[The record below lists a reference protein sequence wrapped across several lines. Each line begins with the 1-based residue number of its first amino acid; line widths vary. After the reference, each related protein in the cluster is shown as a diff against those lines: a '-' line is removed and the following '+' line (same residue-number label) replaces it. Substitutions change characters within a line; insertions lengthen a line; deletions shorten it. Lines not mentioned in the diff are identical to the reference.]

1 MQRQVRQPASELV
14 TRSKLSC
21 LAWSAQEQS
30 QLIASDYE
38 GIVTLWDA
46 AVCPPLGAAGID
58 HCCSQA
64 LQKTGLQAV
73 NRLLEL
79 AGSAVD
85 Q

>member
-1 MQRQVRQPASELV
+1 MQRQVQRPARELV

-46 AVCPPLGAAGID
+46 EVSLLPGMVMSCMSCCWWRHAGWIRRGR
-58 HCCSQA
+58 C
-64 LQKTGLQAV
+64 
-73 NRLLEL
+73 
-79 AGSAVD
+79 
-85 Q
+85 

>member
-1 MQRQVRQPASELV
+1 MVQRQVQRPARELV

-46 AVCPPLGAAGID
+46 EVNHAARHGDLLHFPVAAGGRML
-58 HCCSQA
+58 HCMRRERC
-64 LQKTGLQAV
+64 
-73 NRLLEL
+73 
-79 AGSAVD
+79 
-85 Q
+85 